1 MNAYT
6 SARTPYIFIIDYKM
20 QQCCVL
26 RWDEVDASECLYQL
40 EGVTN
45 CSEETANTLG
55 GEMTY
60 CSKEITNSLEET
72 AEDTACQWEPDFMSF
87 ADYEACFDVVMRG
100 LRRGD
105 SFLTNLTVAT
115 PVRTDKDLKSLFL
128 LAKARYKM
136 WVKDCFAFFSPEIFV
151 KVEGDVVASY
161 PMKGT
166 IDASIPNAYNVIL
179 NDEKEK
185 AEHATIVDLIRNDL
199 SMIASEVNVARY
211 RYADLIH
218 TNRGDLLQISSEV
231 TGKLPHDW
239 QQQWGNLFFKLL
251 PAGSIC
257 GAPKPRTLEII
268 DEAETSPRGFYTG
281 VAGYYD
287 GNVFNSAVMI
297 RFVEQTAA
305 GLVFKSGG
313 GITFQSDARSEYE
326 EIKQKTY
333 IPGAKQ

>member
-1 MNAYT
+1 MIFIDNTKACELMNAYT

-26 RWDEVDASECLYQL
+26 RYDEVDASECLYNF

-45 CSEETANTLG
+45 CTEEV
-55 GEMTY
+55 
-60 CSKEITNSLEET
+60 
-72 AEDTACQWEPDFMSF
+72 AEDAACKWEPDFMSF
-87 ADYEACFDVVMRG
+87 TNYAACFDVVMRG

-115 PVRTDKDLKSLFL
+115 PVQTNKDLKSLFS

-166 IDASIPNAYNVIL
+166 IDASIPEAYNVIL

-199 SMIASEVNVARY
+199 SIIASEVNVERY
-211 RYADLIH
+211 RYADLIR

-231 TGKLPHDW
+231 TGKLPHQW
-239 QQQWGNLFFKLL
+239 QQQWGDLFFKLL

-268 DEAETSPRGFYTG
+268 DEAETYPRGFYTG

-297 RFVEQTAA
+297 RFIEQTPA

-333 IPGAKQ
+333 IPGVK